1 MQRYSGAAPFE
12 VCCSV
17 HSLLWLDA
25 IAMMEIHNVLKAKK
39 KLLFAP
45 EGGEKEENNSLRFT
59 PFILVGFYQI
69 FSVECVPYGK

>member
-1 MQRYSGAAPFE
+1 MARCDSHDGNSQRVKSE
-12 VCCSV
+12 
-17 HSLLWLDA
+17 
-25 IAMMEIHNVLKAKK
+25 K